1 MPKHPKPQSVSET
14 SEPVATK
21 KIRGRPFRP
30 GNSGRPPG
38 ARNKTT
44 RLVEQLLDGEAE
56 TLTRTL
62 IALALQGN
70 VRCLHD
76 CLERLAPR
84 RNGRPVDFQLPAIK
98 QPQDIVAAMAA
109 LTTAVNNGG
118 LTAEEAGHLVH
129 LIEAHVKAIE
139 THDFAVRL
147 DRVEAKLEASH
158 ENASRFKQGSESLK
172 PGYDLG
178 QQEKT
183 S

>member
-1 MPKHPKPQSVSET
+1 M
-14 SEPVATK
+14 
-21 KIRGRPFRP
+21 
-30 GNSGRPPG
+30 
-38 ARNKTT
+38 
-44 RLVEQLLDGEAE
+44 LDGEAE

-98 QPQDIVAAMAA
+98 QPQDIVAATAA

-158 ENASRFKQGSESLK
+158 ENASNSSKAQK
-172 PGYDLG
+172 A
-178 QQEKT
+178 
-183 S
+183 